1 MQYIKFNSTHIG
13 ESWLKQWNI
22 DNPEMINKKIL
33 LMPARITHWKGIEF
47 FLELIKHLNNNDIFG
62 LVIGK
67 VAANKNRY
75 LQTLKNS
82 AKRLGLNDQNI
93 KFLDARPDIEN
104 LYKLS
109 ALVFNLSNK
118 PEPFGRTII
127 EAAACG
133 TSVIGWDRGGVSES
147 LKKLNSSGA
156 VKFGDMNELIGTTK
170 RLLDSPDIINLPK
183 EFTKDFQTSATIE
196 FYKSLLSNSS

>member
-1 MQYIKFNSTHIG
+1 
-13 ESWLKQWNI
+13 
-22 DNPEMINKKIL
+22 
-33 LMPARITHWKGIEF
+33 MPARITHWKGIEF

-133 TSVIGWDRGGVSES
+133 TSVIGWDRGRS
-147 LKKLNSSGA
+147 
-156 VKFGDMNELIGTTK
+156 
-170 RLLDSPDIINLPK
+170 
-183 EFTKDFQTSATIE
+183 
-196 FYKSLLSNSS
+196 

>member
-1 MQYIKFNSTHIG
+1 MAYSDAIISISNTVTDYITSNYDVRDKEIIRIYRGCNTSKFNSTHIG

-93 KFLDARPDIEN
+93 KFLDA
-104 LYKLS
+104 LS
-109 ALVFNLSNK
+109 
-118 PEPFGRTII
+118 
-127 EAAACG
+127 
-133 TSVIGWDRGGVSES
+133 
-147 LKKLNSSGA
+147 
-156 VKFGDMNELIGTTK
+156 LIH
-170 RLLDSPDIINLPK
+170 I
-183 EFTKDFQTSATIE
+183 
-196 FYKSLLSNSS
+196 